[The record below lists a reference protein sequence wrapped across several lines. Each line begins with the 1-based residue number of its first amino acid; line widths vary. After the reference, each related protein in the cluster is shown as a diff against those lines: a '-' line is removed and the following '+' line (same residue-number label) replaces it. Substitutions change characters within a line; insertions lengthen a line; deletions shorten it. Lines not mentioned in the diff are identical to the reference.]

1 MTSGS
6 IMRAGVRG
14 TDEVLESI
22 LRGAAKILGCN
33 SANFVSVSEKTGEIR
48 VRIGVLADQNS
59 LLSQV
64 EEVLGAALRSTTI
77 RLEDAEG
84 SLVLASWRNRAVYET
99 ALLAELVGTAF
110 PAEAVR
116 QASSMIGAH
125 RFICVPVVSGARSHG
140 VIIFEKMG
148 AHAFSPQQ
156 REVLLRYAQRIGE
169 IVESDVSVPAPPE
182 LQAKLD
188 ISLQNQLLQLALAES
203 APTVLVD
210 PDLRITS
217 CNEAAAHLFGHTADE
232 MLMRNIGSF
241 FWEPRDIRTVL
252 NHQFLFLSNGCY
264 EETAAVRPRDGR
276 AVTCRIRALLL
287 ADERYKVVGFVVMLR
302 EIRRRPGVQDDE
314 EGVDRLMR
322 QERLATMGEMA
333 AQLAHEIRN
342 PLLAIGATLESLTQ
356 DLEMD
361 DAKKGVVM
369 SLMKAIS
376 RMDMLLKDYLSL
388 AACHNA
394 SVGTVN
400 VSGLLL
406 DVRNLLHGTREVS
419 GKTIALDVPPDLS
432 VRADHEGMKHVF
444 FNVVLNAIEASP
456 PGGVVRCMAAAED
469 GFVTVTV
476 EDNGPGFGAGAE
488 RCFEPFFTTKKNG
501 TGLGLSVCRKIVASH
516 RGAIELSNRDGGG
529 ARVSVRIPR

>member
-1 MTSGS
+1 MQATGQ
-6 IMRAGVRG
+6 R
-14 TDEVLESI
+14 TDEILESI

-33 SANFVSVSEKTGEIR
+33 SANFVSISEKTGEIR
-48 VRIGVLADQNS
+48 VRIGVLADQSS

-64 EEVLGAALRSTTI
+64 EEVLGAALRSTALRI
-77 RLEDAEG
+77 EDAEDT
-84 SLVLASWRNRAVYET
+84 LVLASWQNRAVYET
-99 ALLAELVGTAF
+99 PSLAELVGGAF
-110 PAEAVR
+110 PADAVR
-116 QASSMIGAH
+116 QAASMIGAH
-125 RFICVPVVSGARSHG
+125 RFICVPVSAGARSHG
-140 VIIFEKMG
+140 VIIFEKIG

-169 IVESDVSVPAPPE
+169 IVESDVSSPAPPD
-182 LQAKLD
+182 LPAKLD
-188 ISLQNQLLQLALAES
+188 ISLQNQLLHLALAES

-241 FWEPRDIRTVL
+241 FWEPQDIRTVL

-276 AVTCRIRALLL
+276 AVSCRIRALLL
-287 ADERYKVVGFVVMLR
+287 ADERYNVVGFVVMLR
-302 EIRRRPGVQDDE
+302 ELRRKPGVQDDE

-356 DLEMD
+356 DLDMD

-369 SLMKAIS
+369 SLIKAIS

-388 AACHNA
+388 AARHNT

-400 VSGLLL
+400 VAGVLS

-419 GKTIALDVPPDLS
+419 GKTIDLDVPPDLS

-456 PGGVVRCMAAAED
+456 PGGVVRCRAFAED
-469 GFVTVTV
+469 GGVMVVV
-476 EDNGPGFGAGAE
+476 EDNGPGFAAGAK

-501 TGLGLSVCRKIVASH
+501 TGLGLSVCRKIVGSH
-516 RGAIELSNRDGGG
+516 RGSITLADREEGG
-529 ARVSVRIPR
+529 ARVSVRIPG